1 MATNALYSPP
11 SITVS
16 ANGPQTILTAGSG
29 ARVVCVV
36 GTASQ
41 GPDYPVLCDYG
52 RALALYGSPTAIQS
66 LGHTLPIGLYY
77 INGQRQPVGN
87 TSLLFLC
94 IRVGVTRASLVIKDQ
109 TPTTPLNAFTIQGIG
124 VYAGSAGNSLQVVIA
139 ATGAVVTSIAINDN
153 SSGSPVQRQFYS
165 NTSYNLTSN
174 AAIAAQINGANPL
187 TNPGSIVQVTSVSAT
202 ALVPAAL
209 STANTLATGADGL
222 GTTAGDASIA
232 AGLAASLWTHADF
245 LWMGFDAAAIQATV
259 ATHLNAAASGGTNE
273 FRKAILGPKYGTTFS
288 TMTGSYNTFNSAR
301 IVCIGHDGA
310 YGVNPVSGTSTIL
323 DGFFLAAAYCGLK
336 AIGPVEETG
345 TGMAISGFSTLAI
358 PSDKAS
364 ILQAADLNNLAGS
377 GLLVFEQR
385 PNGALF
391 VRDAVTTAPQITNN
405 AVNPFSQ
412 FNIQDIDDAVS
423 NALIG
428 AVSPFKG
435 RPSASLS
442 TQISQLQNAC
452 TVSLAALGETINGIN
467 SVIVSVDPNTLI
479 PTIAVSYI
487 TRYPYLQISI
497 QTSYSF
503 L

>member
-16 ANGPQTILTAGSG
+16 ANGPQTLLTTGSG
-29 ARVVCVV
+29 ARIVCVV
-36 GTASQ
+36 GTSSQ

-52 RALALYGSPTAIQS
+52 RALALFGSPSAIQN
-66 LGHTLPIGLYY
+66 LGHTLPLGLYY
-77 INGQRQPVGN
+77 INGQRQPTGN

-94 IRVGVTRASLVIKDQ
+94 IRVGVTRASLIIKDQ
-109 TPTTPLNAFTIQGIG
+109 TATPLNAFTISGIG

-139 ATGAVVTSIAINDN
+139 ATGAVINSIAINDMT
-153 SSGSPVQRQFYS
+153 SGSPVQRQFYPS
-165 NTSYNLTSN
+165 TTYNLTSN
-174 AAIAAQINGANPL
+174 ASIAAAINGANPL
-187 TNPGSIVQVTSVSAT
+187 TNPGSLVQVSNISAT

-209 STANTLATGADGL
+209 SATNSLLGGIDGL
-222 GTTAGDASIA
+222 GTLATDVSID

-245 LWMGFDAAAIQATV
+245 LWMGFDAAAIVGKVTA
-259 ATHLNAAASGGTNE
+259 HLNAAQTGGTNE
-273 FRKAILGPKYGTTFS
+273 FRKAILGPRYGTTFA
-288 TMTGSYNTFNSAR
+288 TLTGSYVGIANSSR
-301 IVCIGHDGA
+301 VVCIGHDGG

-323 DGFFLAAAYCGLK
+323 DGFYLAAAYCGLK
-336 AIGPVEETG
+336 AIGPIEETG
-345 TGMAISGFSTLAI
+345 TGMAISGFSTLAV

-364 ILQAADLNNLAGS
+364 ILQSADLNTLAGS
-377 GLLVFEQR
+377 GYLVFEQR

-391 VRDAVTTAPQITNN
+391 IRDALTTAPQITNN
-405 AVNPFSQ
+405 AVNPYSQ

-423 NALIG
+423 NALVQ
-428 AVSPFKG
+428 AVGPFKG

-442 TQISQLQNAC
+442 AQISQLQNAC
-452 TVSLAALGETINGIN
+452 TVALAALGDAINGIN
-467 SVIVSVDPNTLI
+467 SVIVTVDPNTLV

>member
-1 MATNALYSPP
+1 MATNALYAPP

-16 ANGPQTILTAGSG
+16 ANGPQTLLTTGSG

-36 GTASQ
+36 GTSSQ

-66 LGHTLPIGLYY
+66 LGHTLPLGLYY
-77 INGQRQPVGN
+77 INGQRQPTGN

-94 IRVGVTRASLVIKDQ
+94 IRVGVTRAALTIKDQ
-109 TPTTPLNAFTIQGIG
+109 SATPLTAFILQGIG
-124 VYAGSAGNSLQVVIA
+124 VYAGSAGNSLQVVVA
-139 ATGAVVTSIAINDN
+139 TTGAVINSIAINDN
-153 SSGSPVQRQFYS
+153 SSGTSVQRQFYPS
-165 NTSYNLTSN
+165 TTYNLTSN
-174 AAIAAQINGANPL
+174 SSIAAAINGANPL
-187 TNPGSIVQVTSVSAT
+187 TNPGSIVQVTTVSAA

-209 STANTLATGADGL
+209 STANSLTGGLDGL
-222 GTTAGDASIA
+222 GTASTDISID

-245 LWMGFDAAAIQATV
+245 LWMGFDAAAIQGKV
-259 ATHLNAAASGGTNE
+259 ATHLNAAAGGGTNE
-273 FRKAILGPKYGTTFS
+273 FRKAILGPKYGTTFA
-288 TMTGSYNTFNSAR
+288 TMTSAYNSFNSAR

-323 DGFFLAAAYCGLK
+323 DGFYLAAAYCGLK

-364 ILQAADLNNLAGS
+364 ILQSSDLNNLAGS
-377 GLLVFEQR
+377 GFLVFEQR

-405 AVNPFSQ
+405 QVNPFSQ

-423 NALIG
+423 NALVA

-442 TQISQLQNAC
+442 AQISQLQNAC
-452 TVSLAALGETINGIN
+452 TVALAALGSTINGIN
-467 SVIVSVDPNTLI
+467 SVIVSVDPNTLV